1 MCSSRAAYN
10 PAGTDP
16 GPGSDDF
23 LAAVLFF
30 FGFGSPS
37 GASSALRAAA
47 PFPLA
52 PLAVAVVAVVEV
64 LDGAG
69 EGVDRPAPP
78 GPPAGGGGGAPG
90 RAGNAVSSGAGEDCP
105 ASAISR
111 FERMLGES
119 ENDVPVSKRVCNLNT
134 NAQYSWNTTCRE
146 QQTLPGS
153 ALAPAAIRVCS
164 RSRQR
169 RLTVRTSDD
178 PSHARTRS
186 RQISV
191 ATLARLSLAELRCV
205 PAVLSLRAADHSRAV
220 TRRPVTRGGPPV
232 RGARPRGRIS
242 ESEERKAGSALFP
255 SHGSHHDVSSSGTDV
270 LHKAHR
276 SCRISLAQPDARSP
290 AQPPPRRPVQPR
302 RLPQLLP
309 VPRCSA
315 RSRPLP
321 PSPSR
326 RLPPLTPTQTAS
338 SAGD

>member
-134 NAQYSWNTTCRE
+134 NAQYHREYNLSGAANPSGLGARSLRLESAPGRDSVGLQSEPRTTQATPR
-146 QQTLPGS
+146 PG
-153 ALAPAAIRVCS
+153 LVRS
-164 RSRQR
+164 RSQR
-169 RLTVRTSDD
+169 LLVF
-178 PSHARTRS
+178 
-186 RQISV
+186 
-191 ATLARLSLAELRCV
+191 LSQ
-205 PAVLSLRAADHSRAV
+205 S
-220 TRRPVTRGGPPV
+220 
-232 RGARPRGRIS
+232 
-242 ESEERKAGSALFP
+242 
-255 SHGSHHDVSSSGTDV
+255 
-270 LHKAHR
+270 
-276 SCRISLAQPDARSP
+276 
-290 AQPPPRRPVQPR
+290 
-302 RLPQLLP
+302 
-309 VPRCSA
+309 
-315 RSRPLP
+315 
-321 PSPSR
+321 
-326 RLPPLTPTQTAS
+326 
-338 SAGD
+338 